1 MRSLCYFVFL
11 NKQFHVDSYIVT
23 MTLTLRQQKYDGYT
37 SVVTCQIGMCLQHTL
52 ILTGFPLEF
61 WKGIWVPALLDS
73 PIQISI

>member
-1 MRSLCYFVFL
+1 
-11 NKQFHVDSYIVT
+11 